1 MIGYIVVS
9 ILMAACVAVIVLSKQ
24 TKPTEPIRAVML
36 EPIDDVMLREE
47 AIQNFKERRYN
58 KTRGK
63 SYREKRK
70 TGACRARGKS

>member
-1 MIGYIVVS
+1 MIGYVVVS
-9 ILMAACVAVIVLSKQ
+9 ILMAACVAVIVLSK
-24 TKPTEPIRAVML
+24 TDKADRAVML

-47 AIQNFKERRYN
+47 VIQNFKERRYN

-63 SYREKRK
+63 RYREKRK